1 MVADLPSMSHCVTQ
15 KHMLAPV
22 VGGILYPLSQK
33 KMLKGGL
40 HSKLIGQCA
49 FPKSGWLPGEL
60 FWEGGPGAPPTE
72 WSLEGAPPT
81 EWSLEGASTTC
92 FLSHY
97 SSFLLKEK
105 CASPKPKQHTRTT
118 IPQNQVVSVS

>member
-15 KHMLAPV
+15 KHTLAPV
-22 VGGILYPLSQK
+22 VGSILYPLLRQK

-60 FWEGGPGAPPTE
+60 FWEGGPGASAHRVVSGGSFLSTQR
-72 WSLEGAPPT
+72 
-81 EWSLEGASTTC
+81 SLEGASPTLLVTLQ
-92 FLSHY
+92 FLSPER
-97 SSFLLKEK
+97 KMR
-105 CASPKPKQHTRTT
+105 KPKTKNKTR
-118 IPQNQVVSVS
+118 

>member
-22 VGGILYPLSQK
+22 VGGILYPLLSQK

-60 FWEGGPGAPPTE
+60 FWEGGPGASAQRVVPGG
-72 WSLEGAPPT
+72 SLHY
-81 EWSLEGASTTC
+81 ASCHTTVP
-92 FLSHY
+92 FS
-97 SSFLLKEK
+97 
-105 CASPKPKQHTRTT
+105 
-118 IPQNQVVSVS
+118 